1 MTSSWVLSQCQT
13 SVWSWSLHCKIR
25 VTSIIG
31 DWQLVSWARDQGQAG
46 RGNDR
51 GQFISG
57 VRIFVFTG
65 REHDVTSP
73 YHAAASSPDWSGW
86 KLSIEVHMIPWYP
99 MSLPASVIPCVLCT
113 ILMDIIPNKEDC
125 SEQPDKNCMSK
136 FWIEPVVVSA
146 GGTVSHDQPWLVTR
160 DILSWQTMSFRGL
173 ADKRWHNISLILQ
186 HINAN
191 VINLDSQRKLFCL

>member
-1 MTSSWVLSQCQT
+1 MIALRTGDHQDSTFPGWWQFIVNTNRLLTSDRWHPPESQCQT

-31 DWQLVSWARDQGQAG
+31 DWQLVSWARDQGQVG

-113 ILMDIIPNKEDC
+113 ILMDIILNKGDC
-125 SEQPDKNCMSK
+125 RA
-136 FWIEPVVVSA
+136 A
-146 GGTVSHDQPWLVTR
+146 G
-160 DILSWQTMSFRGL
+160 
-173 ADKRWHNISLILQ
+173 
-186 HINAN
+186 
-191 VINLDSQRKLFCL
+191 